1 MEYWHDIYFQHLQP
15 NNMQGSENEG
25 KYFLFFGVKFLSFK
39 SRGVEILPSSKSF
52 VVNLLTPKSD

>member
-1 MEYWHDIYFQHLQP
+1 
-15 NNMQGSENEG
+15 MQGSENEG
-25 KYFLFFGVKFLSFK
+25 NYFLFFGVKFLSFK